1 MITTSSADGV
11 LKSYYLDAV
20 AEQLNKTANPLL
32 AAIEQ
37 TTSDVRGKD
46 VVKAAVVGVHG
57 GVGAGTEDGSLPAV
71 GDGS

>member
-32 AAIEQ
+32 AAIEEWLF
-37 TTSDVRGKD
+37 S
-46 VVKAAVVGVHG
+46 
-57 GVGAGTEDGSLPAV
+57 E
-71 GDGS
+71 